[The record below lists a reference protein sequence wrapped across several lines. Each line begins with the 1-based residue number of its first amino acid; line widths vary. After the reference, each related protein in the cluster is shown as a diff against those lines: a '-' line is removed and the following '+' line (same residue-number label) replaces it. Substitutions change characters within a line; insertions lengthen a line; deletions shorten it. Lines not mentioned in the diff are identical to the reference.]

1 MIAVLSLVAL
11 TVSPSAGAQ
20 HPPGKVL
27 VLDFGLLDGTMLP
40 RVPDELARTAS
51 LGPLLREKLAAFGIE
66 VIPWQSPP
74 AQVALIES
82 GYLPAHPDELAAL
95 GREQGARW
103 VAVGQQNKFSFLISW
118 LNVQVVDVD
127 SGLIVARAEGALR
140 GSMTDRRMTSRTMD
154 SLALQV
160 NDLLRQLASRQTSPP
175 P

>member
-1 MIAVLSLVAL
+1 MTALLPLAALVF
-11 TVSPSAGAQ
+11 TPSTSAQ
-20 HPPGKVL
+20 APPGKVL

-51 LGPLLREKLAAFGIE
+51 LGPLLRQKLADFGIE

-74 AQVALIES
+74 TQVALIES

-118 LNVQVVDVD
+118 LNVQLVDVD
-127 SGLIVARAEGALR
+127 SGLIVARAESALR
-140 GSMTDRRMTSRTMD
+140 GSMTDRRMTGRTLD
-154 SLALQV
+154 SLALQI
-160 NDLLRQLASRQTSPP
+160 NDMLRKLAPRPQTPQP
-175 P
+175 